1 MTNASLFSMLM
12 IGLFVAGTLS
22 CFSTMRLQSLLRSYA
37 FSSAA
42 LGGLALGLAVEESA
56 IHLITVAGAVIV
68 VKSFLVPSVISRMA
82 ERSHASKRLASS
94 LRPSA
99 SWFVGGAVFAVGIY
113 LALRSPLFV
122 GGLEPT
128 QMTAL
133 LPISV
138 GVVFMGFAMMILRK
152 DVLSQLLGFL
162 VLENGIAA
170 FSLSALGGIP
180 VAIEFG
186 VYSAVLIGA
195 ILMATLSGRVQ
206 QLFGT
211 HDTSRLSELTD

>member
-1 MTNASLFSMLM
+1 MLM

-22 CFSTMRLQSLLRSYA
+22 CFSTMRLKSLLRSYA

-82 ERSHASKRLASS
+82 ERSRASLRLASS

-99 SWFVGGAVFAVGIY
+99 SWFVGGAVFAIGIY
-113 LALRSPLFV
+113 LALRSPLFAF
-122 GGLEPT
+122 GSGSA

-138 GVVFMGFAMMILRK
+138 GVLLVGFVMMILRK
-152 DVLSQLLGFL
+152 DVLSQMLGFL

-211 HDTSRLSELTD
+211 HDTSHLSHLTD

>member
-1 MTNASLFSMLM
+1 
-12 IGLFVAGTLS
+12 
-22 CFSTMRLQSLLRSYA
+22 
-37 FSSAA
+37 
-42 LGGLALGLAVEESA
+42 
-56 IHLITVAGAVIV
+56 
-68 VKSFLVPSVISRMA
+68 
-82 ERSHASKRLASS
+82 
-94 LRPSA
+94 
-99 SWFVGGAVFAVGIY
+99 
-113 LALRSPLFV
+113 
-122 GGLEPT
+122 
-128 QMTAL
+128 
-133 LPISV
+133 
-138 GVVFMGFAMMILRK
+138 MGFAMMILRK

>member
-1 MTNASLFSMLM
+1 MTTYSLFTLLML
-12 IGLFVAGTLS
+12 GLFVAGTLAS
-22 CFSTMRLQSLLRSYA
+22 FTFMRLPSLLRSYA
-37 FSSAA
+37 FSSMA
-42 LGGLALGLAVEESA
+42 LGGLALALAYEKQA
-56 IHLITVAGAVIV
+56 AHLIPVAVAVVAI
-68 VKSFLVPSVISRMA
+68 KAFLVPFVIRLMS
-82 ERSHASKRLASS
+82 ERSGASLRLSSS

-99 SWFVGGAVFAVGIY
+99 SWFVGGLVFASGIF
-113 LALRSPLFV
+113 LALRSPLLLA
-122 GGLEPT
+122 GEGIGQILE
-128 QMTAL
+128 L

-138 GVVFMGFAMMILRK
+138 GVILVGLVMMILRR
-152 DVLSQLLGFL
+152 DLLSQLVGFL

-195 ILMATLSGRVQ
+195 ILMATLSQRVQ
-206 QLFGT
+206 ELLGT

>member
-42 LGGLALGLAVEESA
+42 LGGLALGLAVGESA

>member
-1 MTNASLFSMLM
+1 MLM

-68 VKSFLVPSVISRMA
+68 MKSFLVPSVISRMA
-82 ERSHASKRLASS
+82 ERSRASLRLASS

-113 LALRSPLFV
+113 LALRSPLFAST
-122 GGLEPT
+122 GDSA

-138 GVVFMGFAMMILRK
+138 GVILTGFVMMILRK
-152 DVLSQLLGFL
+152 DVLSQMLGFL
-162 VLENGIAA
+162 ILENGIAA

-180 VAIEFG
+180 AAIEFG

-211 HDTSRLSELTD
+211 HDTSHLSELTD

>member
-42 LGGLALGLAVEESA
+42 LGGLALGLAVEGSA
-56 IHLITVAGAVIV
+56 IHPITAAGAVIV